1 MKSETIHTKEA
12 FINNLHNNTEYFYR
26 DEKVVDY
33 LAEQCMKLEFN
44 KFYAYFDPV
53 NDYIDIHIYK
63 DDTEIIITWWF
74 DMDDNV
80 DFTLSIYEGK
90 NHFCSFEGPKEV
102 LERIIETISNGYMD
116 ILSIMYNNWYE
127 IKEKVENGNV

>member
-12 FINNLHNNTEYFYR
+12 FINNFYNNTEYYYR

-33 LAEQCMKLEFN
+33 LAEKCMELEFDR
-44 KFYAYFDPV
+44 FYTYFDSV

-63 DDTEIIITWWF
+63 DDTEIMITWWF
-74 DMDDNV
+74 DMEDNV
-80 DFTLSIYEGK
+80 NFTLSIYEDK

-102 LERIIETISNGYMD
+102 LDRIIETISNGYMD
-116 ILSIMYNNWYE
+116 ILSIMYNNWDE
-127 IKEKVENGNV
+127 IKERVENEKS